1 MGSGKLNKD
10 PWNIFLIQREF
21 LFIYGAHLAGAEFD
35 RCGGGEC
42 REMDETESLE
52 PGRCGSLLLVLACT
66 TWTAGWFIIGGDLER
81 MGHTLAATAVGV
93 VASRLLLL
101 EKVIFLIEVE

>member
-1 MGSGKLNKD
+1 LNAISGRTKSNQAV
-10 PWNIFLIQREF
+10 IFLPN
-21 LFIYGAHLAGAEFD
+21 
-35 RCGGGEC
+35 
-42 REMDETESLE
+42 SS
-52 PGRCGSLLLVLACT
+52 PGRWVSLLLVLACT

>member
-1 MGSGKLNKD
+1 
-10 PWNIFLIQREF
+10 
-21 LFIYGAHLAGAEFD
+21 
-35 RCGGGEC
+35 
-42 REMDETESLE
+42 MDETESLE
-52 PGRCGSLLLVLACT
+52 PGRWVSLLLVLACT

-101 EKVIFLIEVE
+101 EKVIFLMKVEEVDCSLTHHL

>member
-1 MGSGKLNKD
+1 
-10 PWNIFLIQREF
+10 
-21 LFIYGAHLAGAEFD
+21 
-35 RCGGGEC
+35 
-42 REMDETESLE
+42 MDETESLE

-101 EKVIFLIEVE
+101 EKVIFLMNVELSKCSLTHPLSTYFSFVAFSRSKDALLLVAVSLAGAVDGGVS